1 MKRRSFL
8 RHTLEAFLLIA
19 GGIYPWR
26 SAVANPASVVKNLAF
41 GSCAHQNDPQPIWN
55 TIKVCKPDMFLFLG
69 DNVYGDTQDMKHLAG
84 QYKKLA
90 AKPEFANFRS
100 QIPLIAT
107 WDDHDYGVN
116 DGGAEYPKK
125 RESKKIFLD
134 FFAEPLDSARRQ
146 RDGIYTSY
154 IFGPKGKQLQLIL
167 LDLRWFRTALKL
179 DPFSFPYGPT
189 NDPKATM
196 LGAIQWKWLE
206 EELRKPADVRII
218 ASSIQFSS
226 PDHPWEKWANF
237 PNEKKHIIKLIDQ
250 LKIRNLIFVSG
261 DMHFG
266 EISSEKTPGGFD
278 IFDVTSSG
286 LNFSENGSQ
295 YKNRNR
301 VALYDQGPNFGFI
314 QIDWDAKPIG
324 VSLQVRNAQGK
335 PAVRKDI
342 TIANV

>member
-8 RHTLEAFLLIA
+8 RHTLEAMILLW

-26 SAVANPASVVKNLAF
+26 SAVANPSSVIKNLAF
-41 GSCAHQNDPQPIWN
+41 GSCCKQDDPQPIWN
-55 TIKVCKPDMFLFLG
+55 SIKLSKPDMFLFLG
-69 DNVYGDTQDMKHLAG
+69 DNVYGDTQDMKHLAA

-100 QIPLIAT
+100 KIPLIAT

-116 DGGAEYPKK
+116 DGGMEYPKK

-154 IFGPKGKQLQLIL
+154 VFGPKGKQLQLIL
-167 LDLRWFRTALKL
+167 LDLRWFRTSLKL
-179 DPFSFPYGPT
+179 ELFPFPYGPT
-189 NDPKATM
+189 NDPKATI
-196 LGAIQWKWLE
+196 LGAAQWAWLE
-206 EELRKPADVRII
+206 KELQKPADVRII

-226 PDHPWEKWANF
+226 PDHGWEKWANF
-237 PNEKKHIIKLIDQ
+237 PKEKQRIIDLIDQ
-250 LKIRNLIFVSG
+250 FKIRNVIFISG

-266 EISSEKTPGGFD
+266 EISSEKTPAGFQ
-278 IFDVTSSG
+278 IYDVTSSG
-286 LNFSENGSQ
+286 MNFHESGSQ

-301 VALYDQGPNFGFI
+301 VSLYDTGANFGFI

-324 VSLQVRNAQGK
+324 VSLQVRNKLGQ
-335 PAVRKDI
+335 PALRKDI
-342 TIANV
+342 SIANV